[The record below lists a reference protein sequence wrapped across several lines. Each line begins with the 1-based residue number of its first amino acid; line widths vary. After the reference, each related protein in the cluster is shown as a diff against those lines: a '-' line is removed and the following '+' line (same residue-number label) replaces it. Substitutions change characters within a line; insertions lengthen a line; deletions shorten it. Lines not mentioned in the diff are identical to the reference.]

1 MASVHN
7 FRSALNGFNRED
19 VVHYIE
25 FINNRSKSQLE
36 QMQGQLR
43 VAQSREQ
50 ELLARVDEAQARVRE
65 LEEKLKSVEAGEP
78 GNATEEELEAY
89 RRAERAERLAQER
102 ADQIYA
108 QAQAVLTSA
117 TANAQAAA
125 GDISALTEQLME
137 LLAQYRTCAQSACET
152 FRDAAASLE
161 NIEK

>member
-25 FINNRSKSQLE
+25 FINNRNKTQLE
-36 QMQGQLR
+36 QMQNQLR
-43 VAQSREQ
+43 IAQSREQ

-65 LEEKLKSVEAGEP
+65 LEEKLKSVAAGEP

-102 ADQIYA
+102 AQQILE
-108 QAQAVLTSA
+108 QARDVVAGA
-117 TANAQAAA
+117 TANANKATT
-125 GDISALTEQLME
+125 DIASLTDRME
-137 LLAQYRTCAQSACET
+137 ALLAEYRLCVNAACDT
-152 FRDAAASLE
+152 FRDAAAALDS
-161 NIEK
+161 IEK